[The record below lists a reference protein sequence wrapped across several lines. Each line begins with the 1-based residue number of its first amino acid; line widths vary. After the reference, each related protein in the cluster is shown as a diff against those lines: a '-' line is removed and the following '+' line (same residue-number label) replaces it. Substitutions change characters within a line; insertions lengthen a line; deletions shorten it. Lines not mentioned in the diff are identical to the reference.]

1 MKHYKLNNLYP
12 KKKPQPNPYFCA
24 CEKPCVASG
33 VDDTSTALYCYT
45 CGKEINAVNIL
56 KCVYVG
62 VSITK
67 RRNHSE
73 NPNSSETKEPAH
85 D

>member
-1 MKHYKLNNLYP
+1 MKNYKLNNLYP

-33 VDDTSTALYCYT
+33 VDDTSTSLYCHT
-45 CGKEINAVNIL
+45 CGKEITPENAMNG
-56 KCVYVG
+56 VYVS

-67 RRNHSE
+67 
-73 NPNSSETKEPAH
+73 K
-85 D
+85 